1 MSSYLRKLVLE
12 VSCNFKGVI
21 SRSRKVMKIRKIIQ
35 VIEMCHKR
43 WWKSCGNHV
52 KWNTRAV
59 SFLLIT
65 NSASIRPSFQQR
77 WRSVWLICS
86 QRQDFLSLRPQV
98 LFHLNGSLRWDAAY
112 AIKTCKH
119 FINKPSQH
127 KIKHYKVR
135 ESWFVWQMADQ
146 EEVMR
151 GLHKKPGVNYP
162 VLTPNLKGFQAAVSE
177 IQHRLLCASAILN
190 VYLYTTIQKFLNNM
204 ICNVFLKKS
213 LLLTKPAFI
222 WSKVQLKVKS
232 MLVTNDI
239 DFMYVKVTF
248 WNIFTV

>member
-1 MSSYLRKLVLE
+1 
-12 VSCNFKGVI
+12 
-21 SRSRKVMKIRKIIQ
+21 
-35 VIEMCHKR
+35 
-43 WWKSCGNHV
+43 
-52 KWNTRAV
+52 
-59 SFLLIT
+59 
-65 NSASIRPSFQQR
+65 
-77 WRSVWLICS
+77 
-86 QRQDFLSLRPQV
+86 
-98 LFHLNGSLRWDAAY
+98 
-112 AIKTCKH
+112 
-119 FINKPSQH
+119 
-127 KIKHYKVR
+127 
-135 ESWFVWQMADQ
+135 MADQ

-239 DFMYVKVTF
+239 DFVYVKVTF
-248 WNIFTV
+248 WNIFTI